1 MNKYKCK
8 ICGYIHEAK
17 ELEDDFSCPIC
28 GVDKTMFEEIIE
40 ETERI
45 PITEDNVAIERI
57 ENKCINCGMC
67 YKTCRNTT
75 GIKYDS
81 KKVKEP
87 ICVGCGQC
95 KLTCPTGAI
104 HEKYCYHIVQEFI
117 NNTDK
122 TVVVLTSP
130 AVRVS
135 LGEEFGLEPGTFVEG
150 KMVSALRKLGFDYV
164 FDTTFG
170 ADLTTVEEATE
181 LLQRIKE
188 NKNLPMFSSC
198 CPAWVKFM
206 EMYHPNKLNHL
217 STCKSPISMQVA
229 LIKDYFAKM
238 KNLNRDDIITVALT
252 PCTAKKYEAAREEL
266 NDLDY
271 VITTSE
277 LALYL
282 KEENIEFE
290 NLKDDSFD
298 SIFGKGSSA
307 GTIFGASGGV
317 TESVSRTLYYFITG
331 TNPSPSFFKLES
343 VRGLDGIKEATIK
356 IQDKELNIAIIN
368 GLSNV
373 YELLEKLEK
382 GEKIKYDFIEVMNC
396 KGGCAGGGG
405 QPLSIISKLDEVR
418 EARMN
423 SLYKSD
429 DSSLIK
435 CSYNNKDIIKIYE
448 DYLENYGSHKSH
460 ELLHTKYFDKSDLIK
475 QENA

>member
-45 PITEDNVAIERI
+45 PIAEDNVAIERI

-217 STCKSPISMQVA
+217 STCKSPIDMQGMIV
-229 LIKDYFAKM
+229 KKYFSV
-238 KNLNRDDIITVALT
+238 KNL
-252 PCTAKKYEAAREEL
+252 
-266 NDLDY
+266 
-271 VITTSE
+271 
-277 LALYL
+277 
-282 KEENIEFE
+282 
-290 NLKDDSFD
+290 
-298 SIFGKGSSA
+298 
-307 GTIFGASGGV
+307 
-317 TESVSRTLYYFITG
+317 
-331 TNPSPSFFKLES
+331 
-343 VRGLDGIKEATIK
+343 
-356 IQDKELNIAIIN
+356 
-368 GLSNV
+368 
-373 YELLEKLEK
+373 
-382 GEKIKYDFIEVMNC
+382 
-396 KGGCAGGGG
+396 
-405 QPLSIISKLDEVR
+405 
-418 EARMN
+418 
-423 SLYKSD
+423 
-429 DSSLIK
+429 
-435 CSYNNKDIIKIYE
+435 
-448 DYLENYGSHKSH
+448 
-460 ELLHTKYFDKSDLIK
+460 
-475 QENA
+475 